1 MNEEGS
7 QLLDSLMQMLGDN
20 PSEAVG
26 QMLAALTQSG
36 DEKAA
41 EGTKAVSPA
50 TEEASKTDE
59 PLTAEPKGN
68 ASGGLDPAMLLKMQ
82 SLMTQLNSGE
92 TDERSALLTAI
103 RPFLSEEHRPQIDRA
118 IKLLKLTRL
127 AQTAQEMNLFNG
139 LL

>member
-26 QMLAALTQSG
+26 QMLAALTQGG
-36 DEKAA
+36 DEKTAVEKEAA
-41 EGTKAVSPA
+41 SPM
-50 TEEASKTDE
+50 TVETSKTDDAI
-59 PLTAEPKGN
+59 TSEPKGN